1 MRTEKQIIKNIKYLQ
16 EEIYRL
22 KQEEDYSYLNNQS
35 DINILQS
42 EISMLA
48 WVLN

>member
-1 MRTEKQIIKNIKYLQ
+1 MKTEKQIIKNIKYIR

-22 KQEEDYSYLNNQS
+22 KQEEYYDYLSNQS
-35 DINILQS
+35 DINILES